1 MQRSVEKRERER
13 ERRLCHG
20 MRSFHLHSAVDIQP
34 FSPAFP
40 LAGYA
45 AKASCCY
52 SFGASKKAVLKFPA
66 DTAIRGRSS
75 APVSAEHSLPWRRP
89 HFQRGER
96 FPPATAD
103 GASSRV
109 ASPLSTALRG
119 TFGRSSP
126 PSCRIAMR
134 RGTSSKFAD
143 ARASGG

>member
-1 MQRSVEKRERER
+1 
-13 ERRLCHG
+13 

-34 FSPAFP
+34 FPPVFP
-40 LAGYA
+40 SAGYSAKALAG
-45 AKASCCY
+45 Y

-103 GASSRV
+103 GALARA
-109 ASPLSTALRG
+109 ASPLSTALRE
-119 TFGRSSP
+119 TFRRSSP

-134 RGTSSKFAD
+134 RGTSSKLAD